1 MGFLIFMAT
10 IFRRIKHLKLN
21 PDQETKIKIGKEV
34 CDTYFAQERKAKV
47 FKIQSVEPE
56 GTFEALSYPKS
67 FNHVIDKIIL
77 KHCVP
82 KAKRPRLNKIFTAK
96 PK

>member
-1 MGFLIFMAT
+1 MAT
-10 IFRRIKHLKLN
+10 IYRRIKHLKLN
-21 PDQETKIKIGKEV
+21 PSQEIKIKIGEEV
-34 CDTYFAQERKAKV
+34 CKTYFAQERKPKV

-67 FNHVIDKIIL
+67 FNDVIDKIIL

-82 KAKRPRLNKIFTAK
+82 KAKRPRINKVFSASPK
-96 PK
+96 PNKP